1 MQENGYKAG
10 QQCSPFMYVLTEKKK
25 EMFKIHLFFFSLAQA
40 IKIAYS
46 QTSKIQQA
54 TKFGPI
60 TVFNLMTTS
69 FHLNEA
75 WKLPQNAKNYK
86 IQ

>member
-10 QQCSPFMYVLTEKKK
+10 QQCSPFMHVLTKKKK
-25 EMFKIHLFFFSLAQA
+25 EMFKIHLFFLSLALA
-40 IKIAYS
+40 IKIAYF
-46 QTSKIQQA
+46 QTSVIQQA

-60 TVFNLMTTS
+60 TVFNLMNAS

-75 WKLPQNAKNYK
+75 WETTSK
-86 IQ
+86 